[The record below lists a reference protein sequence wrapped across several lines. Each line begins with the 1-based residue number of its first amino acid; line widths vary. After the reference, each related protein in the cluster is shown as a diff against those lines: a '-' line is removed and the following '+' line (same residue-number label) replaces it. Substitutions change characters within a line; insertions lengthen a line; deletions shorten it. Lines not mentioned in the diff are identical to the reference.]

1 MSLVETSSIDCVHQ
15 RLDRLSSKRKLD
27 DYSSPAD
34 DDFSDLVSFRMRKF
48 DQNAF
53 VSCNSPPDS
62 HLERH
67 RVVDARSCPSSCSA
81 ESARP
86 DSRLQFFVRMI
97 SEGNTLV
104 IHGEFG

>member
-1 MSLVETSSIDCVHQ
+1 
-15 RLDRLSSKRKLD
+15 
-27 DYSSPAD
+27 
-34 DDFSDLVSFRMRKF
+34 MRKF

-104 IHGEFG
+104 IHANSDDTRGVAAPPDSVDYGDSGDGAAADIQREAAAVGAVFG